1 MIELLLFVALFTCG
15 ALAALVVDVV
25 EARRHR

>member
-1 MIELLLFVALFTCG
+1 MIELLLFVALFTFG
-15 ALAALVVDVV
+15 TLAALVVDVV